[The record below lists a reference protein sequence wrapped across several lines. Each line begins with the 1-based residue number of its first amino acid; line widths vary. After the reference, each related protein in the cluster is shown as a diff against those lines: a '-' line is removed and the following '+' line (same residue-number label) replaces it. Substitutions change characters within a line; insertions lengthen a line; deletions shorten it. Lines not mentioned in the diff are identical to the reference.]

1 MQDFSSLAK
10 APIKFDVRQGLK
22 IPFSKVPFVNIARE
36 ARECHYGPGRSKP
49 KYTEPDDPN
58 RERRRLRRIKKM
70 GCPAII
76 KIKTVIYLPRFKV
89 SDPVTKYKIRLAV
102 NEMRTQEVRPEDKQ
116 MVFVLF
122 CNKHQNHPGLKYT
135 AASVSQGDIHDLV
148 PEPISEEIV
157 PADCSIE
164 SWLNSC
170 KISKH
175 VKSFHDRGYY
185 FTRQLGH
192 ITFDVRMLRPFD
204 KELFDLS

>member
-1 MQDFSSLAK
+1 MSDRVLKFLSPKFHLSTLPGKQGSATMDLA
-10 APIKFDVRQGLK
+10 
-22 IPFSKVPFVNIARE
+22 E
-36 ARECHYGPGRSKP
+36 
-49 KYTEPDDPN
+49 YTEPDDPN